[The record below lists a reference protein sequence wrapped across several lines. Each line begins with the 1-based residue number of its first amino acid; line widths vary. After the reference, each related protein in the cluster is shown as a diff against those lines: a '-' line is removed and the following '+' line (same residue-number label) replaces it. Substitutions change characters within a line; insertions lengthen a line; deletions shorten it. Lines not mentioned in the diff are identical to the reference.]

1 MPTYDTPNS
10 SGTYDPPD
18 GLAEFKLVVVGS
30 EGAGGSETSA
40 GAAGKVEGV
49 LPLSGGESFTLYV
62 AGTVSD
68 GPDGY
73 PTVGAPSPIAD
84 GGDSNSTSEVNE
96 WGGAGGAVTVLERDG
111 DGVYVAIAEGGGGGA
126 GTYNPT
132 YNGDHGGG
140 GGARGGIGGQG
151 AQDGGGSGEGG
162 DGGTQENLDADPDIP
177 ATAGH
182 PGGTTAIAEL
192 TSVTETTESPATP
205 RIEIID
211 HPRNVS
217 LTVADH
223 TDTTVD
229 LAVDADNSESWT
241 IHRSTSSGFSPDS
254 GNQVASISSGGA
266 QTYTD
271 TGLTQG
277 KIYYYKAVATNPAG
291 STATSEVS
299 QTTNGPAPTFGS
311 LTVVDDSG
319 DGHADAFDCDFTRG
333 GSDEDHLEIR
343 GSIDNGSSF
352 SQLGTDQTPDTTQ
365 YTTPEQDD
373 GQEYVL
379 KVTAV
384 YPDTES
390 DSGTLTRTTDPRD
403 LSQDDIT
410 PVDTSVEDQLRIPNP
425 GVADYGDYRGQLRV
439 TNSGD
444 AYGSDV
450 VVAYDGADLV
460 FTGLPDGE
468 KFDLQGRHETEHVNG
483 VWAGVSA
490 ITLLPQPGDVQVASI
505 QATQATITWDDTA
518 DNEDDI
524 LIERRREY
532 ADGFGAYEEVV
543 VKAANAT
550 QHVDDTIVPG
560 VTYQWRVSNRT
571 EHVVSRA
578 TTAQAT
584 SNSIRPSNA
593 APTSGW
599 WAEVDTPSAD
609 TPRTPPIV
617 GSPQRDPSVNDLEQV
632 TIPVPKDEGWDS
644 DAFIDAPVRVWHDGK
659 RLPIDQLA
667 DRGQTPGATT
677 LIAEGG
683 TALYETDEYQFTNT
697 DVHAAVNAVVDD
709 TPRQGCDGAVGQ
721 RGRGHHGRHPG
732 CGRDVP
738 RPAPE

>member
-1 MPTYDTPNS
+1 MSGVVPVVPLRS
-10 SGTYDPPD
+10 SNGTETECTSPSR
-18 GLAEFKLVVVGS
+18 KVVVAVPVRTTLPTT
-30 EGAGGSETSA
+30 EIT
-40 GAAGKVEGV
+40 AAAVAPVEDRR
-49 LPLSGGESFTLYV
+49 T
-62 AGTVSD
+62 
-68 GPDGY
+68 
-73 PTVGAPSPIAD
+73 
-84 GGDSNSTSEVNE
+84 
-96 WGGAGGAVTVLERDG
+96 
-111 DGVYVAIAEGGGGGA
+111 
-126 GTYNPT
+126 
-132 YNGDHGGG
+132 
-140 GGARGGIGGQG
+140 G

-593 APTSGW
+593 APIWVVGRSRHTQCRYT
-599 WAEVDTPSAD
+599 AHTAYRRLPPARPQRQR
-609 TPRTPPIV
+609 PRT
-617 GSPQRDPSVNDLEQV
+617 GHDPSPERRGLGLRCLHRRPRSGVARWQ
-632 TIPVPKDEGWDS
+632 
-644 DAFIDAPVRVWHDGK
+644 APPH
-659 RLPIDQLA
+659 
-667 DRGQTPGATT
+667 
-677 LIAEGG
+677 
-683 TALYETDEYQFTNT
+683 
-697 DVHAAVNAVVDD
+697 
-709 TPRQGCDGAVGQ
+709 
-721 RGRGHHGRHPG
+721 
-732 CGRDVP
+732 
-738 RPAPE
+738 RPTR